1 MPDQRAIPVVGSLA
15 LAAAL
20 LLGTSTREACA
31 GEAGAGFE
39 AYVDPNTGELVEE
52 PVGIPRSL
60 SGDAAVA
67 PDGAPLV
74 EEPSPAGG
82 VSVELRGAFRSSVT
96 ATVAPD
102 GRVETKCDGGQAT
115 GKACK

>member
-1 MPDQRAIPVVGSLA
+1 M
-15 LAAAL
+15 
-20 LLGTSTREACA
+20 T
-31 GEAGAGFE
+31 
-39 AYVDPNTGELVEE
+39 
-52 PVGIPRSL
+52 
-60 SGDAAVA
+60 A

-102 GRVETKCDGGQAT
+102 GKVATTCDGGQHPAHP
-115 GKACK
+115 GKACE